1 MKSPN
6 RGQSINNKIILF
18 QKFIDTKCI
27 ICNKLRK
34 LKFKERLVGF
44 MKEFQNTSNN
54 TVKQVWE
61 CPRMEVLD
69 ISETMNGGQ
78 GIWQYVWD
86 GEFWKLELMVS

>member
-1 MKSPN
+1 
-6 RGQSINNKIILF
+6 
-18 QKFIDTKCI
+18 
-27 ICNKLRK
+27 
-34 LKFKERLVGF
+34 
-44 MKEFQNTSNN
+44 MKELHNASNN

>member
-1 MKSPN
+1 MEEL
-6 RGQSINNKIILF
+6 QI
-18 QKFIDTKCI
+18 
-27 ICNKLRK
+27 
-34 LKFKERLVGF
+34 
-44 MKEFQNTSNN
+44 TSNN
-54 TVKQVWE
+54 TVKRVWE